1 MPAPVLETE
10 RLILRAHAPSDFP
23 AYAAMWADP
32 DVTRFIGGAPLSE
45 EEAWG
50 KLLRTLGMWVAMDF
64 GFWSVVEKSSGL
76 RIGET
81 GFLEG
86 KRDISPSLKGIP
98 EVGWAFVP
106 AAHGKGFATGRFARR
121 SPGVTTDLEARAWP
135 ASSRPKT
142 QPLDG
147 SLKRPDFARRI
158 ARSTRAQT
166 PSCFSAI
173 PRTVPFPRL
182 TCSAR
187 QRKCCHARTLL
198 RTVSRRPEI

>member
-32 DVTRFIGGAPLSE
+32 DVTRFIGDAPLSE
-45 EEAWG
+45 EESWG

-106 AAHGKGFATGRFARR
+106 AAHGKGFATEAVRAALAWGDHRFGGARMACIIAPENTASR
-121 SPGVTTDLEARAWP
+121 RVAEKTGFREAH
-135 ASSRPKT
+135 
-142 QPLDG
+142 
-147 SLKRPDFARRI
+147 
-158 ARSTRAQT
+158 
-166 PSCFSAI
+166 
-173 PRTVPFPRL
+173 RTVYKGADTIMLFCDP
-182 TCSAR
+182 
-187 QRKCCHARTLL
+187 
-198 RTVSRRPEI
+198 